1 MSCTEIYGIK
11 KNTVECI
18 GETRN
23 SWHGAMAVWVFLEKK
38 YLPKYVP
45 DWAFDVNQEYSRTS
59 AMGQA
64 DGPIKEIWDLFKS
77 PKVTES
83 ERIVLGSTFDNV
95 LAKVESIDKV
105 LQAFREFKGETTLKE
120 QADIIEQ
127 AIKEDPEIVAI
138 GWNQTSVN
146 GDTWASDSYDEEKE
160 EPVWY
165 NLETGTRHWFLIET
179 LENDCQLPTDKSV
192 GLHLAL

>member
-23 SWHGAMAVWVFLEKK
+23 SWRGAMAIWMFLEKK

-45 DWAFDVNQEYSRTS
+45 DWARALGEKDQEYSRTTV
-59 AMGQA
+59 MGQGN
-64 DGPIKEIWDLFKS
+64 GPIKEIWDLFKS
-77 PKVTES
+77 PKVTKS

-105 LQAFREFKGETTLKE
+105 LQAFREFGGDTTLKE

-127 AIKEDPEIVAI
+127 ALKEDPEIVAI
-138 GWNQTSVN
+138 GWNQTSVSGN
-146 GDTWASDSYDEEKE
+146 TWAHEKFDEDTE
-160 EPVWY
+160 EYIGY
-165 NLETGTRHWFLIET
+165 NLETGTRHWFLVEAI
-179 LENDCQLPTDKSV
+179 ENDDLKV
-192 GLHLAL
+192 